1 MENMFG
7 PSCLDGIE
15 LHHRIP
21 ESLSALF
28 SMVSFTAANTSRM
41 FEVSVACV
49 KLENVSI
56 LGVERPREHMK
67 TY

>member
-7 PSCLDGIE
+7 PSCLEGIE

-28 SMVSFTAANTSRM
+28 SMVSFTAAKTSRI

-49 KLENVSI
+49 KLESVSI
-56 LGVERPREHMK
+56 LGTGRPRRQME